1 VVTVIH
7 RAEEVPYFFPGAVA
21 AAVGHLAAEV
31 AADLAGSAVEA
42 GVLAAEARDRVG
54 DRCERE
60 TFSAGL
66 NMHEL

>member
-1 VVTVIH
+1 MVTVIH

-21 AAVGHLAAEV
+21 AAVGHLAVV
-31 AADLAGSAVEA
+31 AAGSAVAA

-54 DRCERE
+54 DRCELE

-66 NMHEL
+66 SMHEL

>member
-1 VVTVIH
+1 MVTVIH
-7 RAEEVPYFFPGAVA
+7 RAEEVRYFFPGAVA
-21 AAVGHLAAEV
+21 AAVGHLAVEV
-31 AADLAGSAVEA
+31 AAGSAVAA

-66 NMHEL
+66 SMHEL

>member
-1 VVTVIH
+1 LVVTVIH
-7 RAEEVPYFFPGAVA
+7 RAEEVRYFFPVAVV
-21 AAVGHLAAEV
+21 AAVGHLAVV
-31 AADLAGSAVEA
+31 AAGSAVAA